1 MKIIIGFLLLII
13 IVAIFKLQTPYKKIF
28 MDTLIES
35 NKINTN
41 KNKLKDFINNLF
53 VSTKEHLTNKS
64 KISTKKKNSAT
75 TKSTNKI
82 DTVVNSVSR
91 TYTGINTDNHYLH
104 KINKQLFSKL
114 NNLLIK
120 DLKYIKENP
129 VYGEDTT
136 GSGDKHPH
144 HKLEHVLNEQN
155 KMLEQLQKT
164 QKDIVSQ
171 INKMDIDIYN
181 KKKEKE
187 KILKKYILKSSIPVC
202 PQQPDMS
209 KYVKK
214 KTLDESA
221 IPKDIRKLGNF

>member
-1 MKIIIGFLLLII
+1 M
-13 IVAIFKLQTPYKKIF
+13 
-28 MDTLIES
+28 
-35 NKINTN
+35 
-41 KNKLKDFINNLF
+41 
-53 VSTKEHLTNKS
+53 
-64 KISTKKKNSAT
+64 
-75 TKSTNKI
+75 
-82 DTVVNSVSR
+82 
-91 TYTGINTDNHYLH
+91 
-104 KINKQLFSKL
+104 FSKL

-136 GSGDKHPH
+136 GSGVKHPH
-144 HKLEHVLNEQN
+144 HKLEHVLDEQN

-164 QKDIVSQ
+164 QTDIVSQ
-171 INKMDIDIYN
+171 ISKMDIDIYN

>member
-28 MDTLIES
+28 MDTLKES

-91 TYTGINTDNHYLH
+91 TYTGINTDNHHLH
-104 KINKQLFSKL
+104 NINKQLFSKL

-144 HKLEHVLNEQN
+144 HKLEHVLDEQN

-202 PQQPDMS
+202 PQQLDMS

-214 KTLDESA
+214 ETLDESA